1 MLRQFRSYLFKI
13 IRENNSWEI
22 TENVLSLV
30 NQAMQ
35 TLGNKANAMDP
46 PKNIIYGTLNRNLS
60 TFIAWLGPVP
70 V

>member
-13 IRENNSWEI
+13 IRENNSWKI

-60 TFIAWLGPVP
+60 TFIARLGPVP